1 LTDIQIVAYQKVST
15 PVISSSRFSL
25 TLIKAEYANKLL
37 YITTLV
43 FAKLSIISLLMMLS
57 EGSLHRNLGLG
68 LTGIIAA
75 WGVVSELVAAFQCG
89 SVEPWRFLGLEHH
102 CIDLVRT
109 LMYINV
115 W

>member
-1 LTDIQIVAYQKVST
+1 LTNIQIVAYQKVKT
-15 PVISSSRFSL
+15 PVTSSACFSL
-25 TLIKAEYANKLL
+25 TSIKAEYANKLL

-68 LTGIIAA
+68 LTGIIAT
-75 WGVVSELVAAFQCG
+75 WGAVSELVAAFQCG

-109 LMYINV
+109 LMYIHF

>member
-1 LTDIQIVAYQKVST
+1 VVLSLC
-15 PVISSSRFSL
+15 FLL

-57 EGSLHRNLGLG
+57 EGSLHRNMGLG

-75 WGVVSELVAAFQCG
+75 WGVVSEFVAAFQCG
-89 SVEPWRFLGLEHH
+89 SVEPWRFLGPEHR

-109 LMYINV
+109 LMRIYV